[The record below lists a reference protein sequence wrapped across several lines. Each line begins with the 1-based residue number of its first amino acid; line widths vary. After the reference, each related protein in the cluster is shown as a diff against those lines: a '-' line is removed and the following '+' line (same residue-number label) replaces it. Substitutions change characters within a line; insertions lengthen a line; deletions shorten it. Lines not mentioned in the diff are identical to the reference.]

1 MIPLLG
7 EEITLALIFQLL
19 ASENEV
25 EKNKN
30 KKIFFIIPLFANLF
44 VLCLFFIIN
53 NSVSAK
59 I

>member
-30 KKIFFIIPLFANLF
+30 KKIFFIIPSPIVNGTVVIRTIF
-44 VLCLFFIIN
+44 
-53 NSVSAK
+53 
-59 I
+59 